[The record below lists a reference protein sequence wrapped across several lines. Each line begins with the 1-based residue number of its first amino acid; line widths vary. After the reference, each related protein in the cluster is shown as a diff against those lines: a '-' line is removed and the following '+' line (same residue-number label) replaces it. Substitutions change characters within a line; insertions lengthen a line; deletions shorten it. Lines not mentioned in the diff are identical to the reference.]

1 MAEKADFHELY
12 LMLEAPK
19 IEVPRYLHE
28 ELLSIEAFIQ
38 GGEVARLW
46 YWSHGNP
53 AQQAKMCG
61 KALRGA

>member
-38 GGEVARLW
+38 GGEVARL
-46 YWSHGNP
+46 
-53 AQQAKMCG
+53 
-61 KALRGA
+61 